1 MILYADTVT
10 PSMAAAMEET
20 QRRREIQDAY
30 NQAHGIVPKTIVK
43 SVRDLIEISHAPD
56 GKGKKGQE
64 AKALTQKEKANLIAN
79 LEKEMKEASRRLEFE
94 YAAILRD
101 QIIELRGKETTD

>member
-1 MILYADTVT
+1 MNEDLNRV
-10 PSMAAAMEET
+10 
-20 QRRREIQDAY
+20 IQVD
-30 NQAHGIVPKTIVK
+30 
-43 SVRDLIEISHAPD
+43 
-56 GKGKKGQE
+56 
-64 AKALTQKEKANLIAN
+64 